1 MICVFSTTFR
11 MRYIDDCIYEKL
23 FLLIAIASFLLGCSG
38 NKKENTLQD
47 EEGTPVINLS
57 SDNVSKVALLPL
69 SEAAA
74 KVEIVSLEVTDES
87 LIGEITKNEGD

>member
-1 MICVFSTTFR
+1 M
-11 MRYIDDCIYEKL
+11 
-23 FLLIAIASFLLGCSG
+23 AIKG
-38 NKKENTLQD
+38 EYLQD

-74 KVEIVSLEVTDES
+74 KWRLFRWR
-87 LIGEITKNEGD
+87 